1 MRNVTAA
8 DGRRIPMTTLS
19 HLEGGRSECYEW
31 PLVVSWGA
39 GLLAPPMSVL
49 GHTVMSSWSDVEL
62 YIWSVFIWRNSLETT
77 LVTGS
82 LLFVTPVCCGIVLR
96 LSRVSADFLLCA
108 VDSVSR
114 TAFVDQFMGG
124 GV

>member
-1 MRNVTAA
+1 M
-8 DGRRIPMTTLS
+8 
-19 HLEGGRSECYEW
+19 
-31 PLVVSWGA
+31 GA

-82 LLFVTPVCCGIVLR
+82 LLFVTPVCCGIVQR

-108 VDSVSR
+108 VDGVSR
-114 TAFVDQFMGG
+114 TACVDQFMGG